1 MNEQLEQL
9 EFQLAEMPT
18 IQRIGVYLFLIIALT
33 FASWNFFGED
43 LDLEIES
50 KIEEVQTLEKK
61 LQKNSIKS
69 LERNI
74 KKAKKEVLILED
86 SLSEA
91 RYQDQYIRSKLESM
105 DFIFCDQIG
114 IATVLDKV
122 LKSSLNYGINISLIE
137 TEKEHIGFSIHVIEK
152 EKISIKGTGSFKSIM
167 GLIQYIDSFKTLLRI
182 KEITI
187 GIDKNEDTSFIINI
201 LLYGVEF

>member
-9 EFQLAEMPT
+9 EFQLEEMT
-18 IQRIGVYLFLIIALT
+18 MVKRIGVYLFLIVALS

-43 LDLEIES
+43 LDLEIDS
-50 KIEEVQTLEKK
+50 KIEEIQTLDKK

-74 KKAKKEVLILED
+74 KKAKKEILVLEE

-105 DFIFCDQIG
+105 DFIFCNQIG

-137 TEKEHIGFSIHVIEK
+137 SEKEHIDFNIHVVEK

-167 GLIQYIDSFKTLLRI
+167 SLIQYIDSFKTLLRV

-187 GIDKNEDTSFIINI
+187 GIDKAGDTSFVINI